1 MVVFAPHTTDPT
13 KTTPRCLFQVLND
26 PMNSVFFILPF
37 SKRPALLTQTSIE
50 AQQVL
55 QQASGYM
62 AIEYIHLRTWIPN
75 DVIDTPSIM
84 LFLVIARP
92 IWCVLE
98 AVEIQKCE
106 TNSEEA
112 NGDLTL
118 RRKFQI
124 NIGQEM
130 IMAIRRHDHP
140 LSNAKLMPRIYRNS
154 MYSLLLR
161 VAVLPAEALQ
171 NDDQITQN
179 QQQLHQVCCLDMVVI
194 SANPSYKLPKS
205 NLATINRFANWSS
218 RTGGVGVLKSFWFSK
233 SFVDILQNRI
243 VRGFFWDSW
252 RFGGHDPFPILNFYI
267 LLSPSLT
274 QTTNML
280 LFFSYAKESTNMTI
294 VWPTPIFSHSKISPY
309 FRVVGKI
316 KVLYGDATFWQVQ
329 HFFKPSRIHVLRIWK
344 VSVNCK
350 QLWRFN

>member
-1 MVVFAPHTTDPT
+1 
-13 KTTPRCLFQVLND
+13 
-26 PMNSVFFILPF
+26 
-37 SKRPALLTQTSIE
+37 
-50 AQQVL
+50 
-55 QQASGYM
+55 
-62 AIEYIHLRTWIPN
+62 
-75 DVIDTPSIM
+75 M

-106 TNSEEA
+106 TNNEEA
-112 NGDLTL
+112 NGHLTL

-130 IMAIRRHDHP
+130 IMAIRGHDHP

-205 NLATINRFANWSS
+205 NLATINRFAN
-218 RTGGVGVLKSFWFSK
+218 
-233 SFVDILQNRI
+233 
-243 VRGFFWDSW
+243 
-252 RFGGHDPFPILNFYI
+252 
-267 LLSPSLT
+267 
-274 QTTNML
+274 
-280 LFFSYAKESTNMTI
+280 
-294 VWPTPIFSHSKISPY
+294 
-309 FRVVGKI
+309 
-316 KVLYGDATFWQVQ
+316 
-329 HFFKPSRIHVLRIWK
+329 
-344 VSVNCK
+344 
-350 QLWRFN
+350 